1 VLRPGLLMKKLTENE
16 MSDAQAVPLDID
28 FLLGRT
34 VEEQPQKTV
43 FKIGDLSREFD
54 VTLRTLRFYEDRG
67 LLNPERRGTT
77 RLYSRRDRARL
88 RLILLAKTLGFSLTE
103 AKQLIEIYHES
114 NGKRRQMETALSRFE
129 EQQEVLLEQKEE
141 IDRSLKA
148 MDVAIAF
155 VREQLRADKT

>member
-1 VLRPGLLMKKLTENE
+1 MNKLNASEIADVE
-16 MSDAQAVPLDID
+16 VVPVDID

-34 VEEQPQKTV
+34 TETQPDKHI
-43 FKIGDLSREFD
+43 FKIGDLAREFG

-114 NGKRRQMETALSRFE
+114 NGKRRQMEVALQRFE
-129 EQQEVLLEQKEE
+129 EQQDVLLEQKQE
-141 IDRSLKA
+141 IDRSIEA
-148 MDVAIAF
+148 MGVAIEF
-155 VREQLRADKT
+155 VRERLAAGKA